1 MNGLSARARNA
12 RRPCAASLS
21 SSRQQGVSLS
31 GFLLST
37 VAVVF
42 SVVVVAKLLPAY
54 LEYYGLAKALQGAAA
69 SGDENDNLGAVR
81 ARFSHGLDSQYID
94 SHTVQSQDLSL
105 RTDAS
110 QGRQLVLAYDKQIHM
125 FYNIDALL
133 HFKKTV
139 PFRGTADSEAQ

>member
-1 MNGLSARARNA
+1 MSGFSTYASAARQP
-12 RRPCAASLS
+12 RAASLS
-21 SSRQQGVSLS
+21 SSRQRGVSLS

-37 VAVVF
+37 IAVVF

-69 SGDENDNLGAVR
+69 SGDENDSLAAVR
-81 ARFSHGLDSQYID
+81 ARFSRRLDSQYVD

-105 RTDAS
+105 RTDAG

-133 HFKKTV
+133 HFKKNV